1 MKTSNAI
8 ETIKIGKQLG
18 KLIKNYHEQI
28 NTIHLQGDLGSGK
41 TTISKGIM
49 EGIGYS
55 GLVKSPTFAIVEVY
69 DSAELTIFH
78 FDLYRLNSEKELLE
92 IGFQDY
98 LDQQNSISIFEWPQN
113 GGSTLPPPCIEIS
126 LNSDENNQN
135 SRLINIRF
143 KNNLNELQKS
153 LNLI

>member
-1 MKTSNAI
+1 VKTSNAI

>member
-113 GGSTLPPPCIEIS
+113 GGSTLPPPCIEIN

-135 SRLINIRF
+135 SRLINIKKF
-143 KNNLNELQKS
+143 NFY
-153 LNLI
+153 